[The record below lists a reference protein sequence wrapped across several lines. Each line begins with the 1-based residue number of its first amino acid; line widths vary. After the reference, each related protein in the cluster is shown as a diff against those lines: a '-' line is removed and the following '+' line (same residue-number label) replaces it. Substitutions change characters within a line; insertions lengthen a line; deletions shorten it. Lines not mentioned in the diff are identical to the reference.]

1 MKICHI
7 CSGFPPAVGGTET
20 HNYSIV
26 KYLSEKGYDVDVIV
40 IRPSRKLLLRTNYD
54 ENTIKK
60 ILTKKFTMPELK
72 NVRLYNIPYPKP
84 IIGYYQIWKK
94 VREIEKKHGKI
105 DVIDVH
111 TYPFAIPFSK
121 KRKIILS
128 LHFFE
133 LTCPHTIWPKPCN
146 SSLKNCSKCVGYF
159 RYFYWKVTKNL
170 ALNKISKIMVKY
182 NYAKN
187 ILVKSGLD
195 KNKIEVIPHWIDVEK
210 IRTNKIEKKS
220 DDNFIFTFIGRLSE
234 EKGPDLLL
242 KAFSKIPNKTKKLVF
257 IGSGALKGE
266 LINFCKN
273 NKIENVEF
281 RGYVPH
287 NQIGRYL
294 NESDCIVFPH
304 RYFNYEW
311 ALLEAM
317 CVEKPIIATDV
328 EATSEILTDGFNAI
342 LCEPNEK
349 SIEGALKR
357 VLECKDLKEIAK
369 NSYSIV
375 KEKHSMKNLEKY
387 EEMIHSL

>member
-7 CSGFPPAVGGTET
+7 CTGFPPLVGGTET
-20 HNYSIV
+20 HDYSIV

-40 IRPSRKLLLRTNYD
+40 IRSKISLY
-54 ENTIKK
+54 KK
-60 ILTKKFTMPELK
+60 IGYSQDIINEIQKKKYSLPELK

-94 VREIEKKHGKI
+94 VKDIEKNHGKF
-105 DVIDVH
+105 DVLDVH

-133 LTCPHTIWPKPCN
+133 LTCPDTIWPKPCN
-146 SSLKNCSKCVGYF
+146 SSVKNCLKCVGYF
-159 RYFYWKVTKNL
+159 RYFYWKITKNF
-170 ALNKISKIMVKY
+170 ALKKISKIMVKY
-182 NYAKN
+182 DYAKN
-187 ILVKSGLD
+187 ILIKSGVD

-220 DDNFIFTFIGRLSE
+220 DDDFIFTFIGRLSE

-257 IGSGALKGE
+257 IGSGILKGE

-281 RGYVPH
+281 RGYIPH

-357 VLECKDLKEIAK
+357 VFECKDLKEIAK

-387 EEMIHSL
+387 EKLLRNV